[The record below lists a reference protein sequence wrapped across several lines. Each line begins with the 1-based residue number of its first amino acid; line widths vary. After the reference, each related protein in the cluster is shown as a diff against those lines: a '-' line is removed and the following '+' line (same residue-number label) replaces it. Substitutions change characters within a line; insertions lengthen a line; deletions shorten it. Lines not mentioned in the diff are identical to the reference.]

1 MERAV
6 RYQQEGVII
15 MDRDVLLLYIKNS
28 QIPSGALDQIR
39 ATAPQLE
46 IALVSDM
53 DEARTYAD
61 RVVIAAGHPPVDLLA
76 SFPRLAWFQ
85 QFYAGADWLTNHP
98 GAVTAPFI
106 LTNASGVHPVQITE
120 HVFAGVLSLAR
131 KLPQAFVQQQRSEWN
146 GKTMQNVFELQDK
159 TLLVV
164 GAGAIGE
171 RIAIVGAAFGMTPIG
186 IRRSAKPAE
195 PPFERMYQQDA
206 LHVLLPEADVIVL
219 TVPLTEETHH
229 MLGEEQFG
237 LMKPGAV
244 VVNIGRGGTIDES
257 ALLAAL
263 EDERIRGAMLD
274 VFEQEPLPA
283 DAPHWHAKNLIITPH
298 TAGASPRY
306 YERAFDIF
314 LDNLEE
320 FIAGNQLT
328 NVVDKEL
335 GY

>member
-1 MERAV
+1 
-6 RYQQEGVII
+6 

-28 QIPSGALDQIR
+28 QIPSGVLDRIR
-39 ATAPQLE
+39 TTAPQLE
-46 IALVSDM
+46 IALVSSEA
-53 DEARTYAD
+53 EARTYAD
-61 RVVIAAGHPPVDLLA
+61 RVVIVAGHPPVGLLPGF
-76 SFPRLAWFQ
+76 SRLAWFQ
-85 QFYAGADWLTNHP
+85 QFYAGADWLKEHP
-98 GAVTAPFI
+98 GAVAAPFI

-131 KLPQAFVQQQRSEWN
+131 QLPQAFAQQQQGEWN
-146 GKTMQNVFELQDK
+146 SGALQYVFELLDK

-171 RIAIVGAAFGMTPIG
+171 RIATIGAAFGMTPVG

-195 PPFERMYQQDA
+195 PPFARMYQQDA

-229 MLGEEQFG
+229 MLGEEEFR

-244 VVNIGRGGTIDES
+244 VVNIGRGGTIHEPS
-257 ALLAAL
+257 LLAAL
-263 EDERIRGAMLD
+263 TDGRIRGAMLD
-274 VFEQEPLPA
+274 VFEEEPLPA
-283 DAPHWHAKNLIITPH
+283 DAPHWHTDGLIITPH

-314 LDNLEE
+314 LANLAQ
-320 FIAGNQLT
+320 FVAGNELT
-328 NVVDKEL
+328 NVVDKQL

>member
-1 MERAV
+1 ME
-6 RYQQEGVII
+6 
-15 MDRDVLLLYIKNS
+15 RDVLLLYIKNS
-28 QIPSGALDQIR
+28 QIPSGALDRIR

-46 IALVSDM
+46 IVLASSEE
-53 DEARTYAD
+53 EARAHAN
-61 RVVIAAGHPPVDLLA
+61 RVVIAAGHPPVELLPA
-76 SFPRLAWFQ
+76 FSRLAWFQ
-85 QFYAGADWLTNHP
+85 QFYAGADWLKEHP
-98 GAVTAPFI
+98 GAVAAPFI

-131 KLPQAFVQQQRSEWN
+131 RLPQAFAQQQRGEWN
-146 GKTMQNVFELQDK
+146 GGTLQQVFELQDK

-164 GAGAIGE
+164 GTGAIGE
-171 RIAIVGAAFGMTPIG
+171 RIATIGASFGMTPVG

-206 LHVLLPEADVIVL
+206 LHVQLPEADVIVL

-229 MLGEEQFG
+229 MLGEAEFA

-244 VVNIGRGGTIDES
+244 VVNIGRGGTIDEQS
-257 ALLAAL
+257 LLAAL
-263 EDERIRGAMLD
+263 AEDRIRGAMLD
-274 VFEQEPLPA
+274 VFEEEPLPA
-283 DAPHWHAKNLIITPH
+283 DALHWHTNGLIITPH

-306 YERAFDIF
+306 YERAFEIF
-314 LDNLEE
+314 LGNLEE